1 MHQVMGA
8 ADLVNA
14 KLAILNEKA
23 GNINQVVTTIVKVA
37 DQTNLLSLN
46 AAIEPRRPAN
56 TAAASPWWPPRCA
69 AWPTRPPWPP
79 TTSSRWCARS
89 SRRCRPG

>member
-1 MHQVMGA
+1 SGAAEQTSTLAGSGQLGLARMEETMHHVMGA

-46 AAIEPRRPAN
+46 AAIE
-56 TAAASPWWPPRCA
+56 
-69 AWPTRPPWPP
+69 
-79 TTSSRWCARS
+79 
-89 SRRCRPG
+89 